1 MVLAI
6 FLQGDD
12 CVKKLE
18 GQIAEV
24 IKGIIHDGDSVVEI
38 DGKKY
43 YLSLAEEPDTTVTED
58 VETDPELKQKLLQAK
73 KDILDGKTYTTEE
86 VIEMIDQGE
95 L

>member
-1 MVLAI
+1 M
-6 FLQGDD
+6 
-12 CVKKLE
+12 KKLE

-24 IKGIIHDGDSVVEI
+24 MKGIIHDGDTVIEI

-43 YLSLAEEPDTTVTED
+43 YLYLTEEPDTTVIGDIE
-58 VETDPELKQKLLQAK
+58 VDPELKQKLLQAK
-73 KDILDGKTYTTEE
+73 KDISVGKTYTTEE